1 MVKIFFFGGFVLVGV
16 GIAMLATDHLAFG
29 AEITGTFVSSRTIL
43 FPLGIAAVLIGGI
56 AVLAGTVVEV
66 VRSQRR

>member
-1 MVKIFFFGGFVLVGV
+1 MVKIVFFGGFLLVGV

-43 FPLGIAAVLIGGI
+43 FPLGIAVVLIGGI
-56 AVLAGTVVEV
+56 AVLAGSILGM
-66 VRSQRR
+66 VRNEK

>member
-1 MVKIFFFGGFVLVGV
+1 MEKVIFFSGFVLIGIGV
-16 GIAMLATDHLAFG
+16 AILATDHLAFG

-43 FPLGIAAVLIGGI
+43 FPLGITAVLIGGI

-66 VRSQRR
+66 VRNQRR

>member
-1 MVKIFFFGGFVLVGV
+1 MEKIVFFGGFVLVGV
-16 GIAMLATDHLAFG
+16 GIAILVTDHLAFG

-56 AVLAGTVVEV
+56 ALLASSILGM
-66 VRSQRR
+66 VRNEK